1 MVWGKKPWVFPP
13 TLTSR
18 QKSSGFIFIRSWIL
32 ATFWPKLNTHSHTAY
47 STHSLSFAR
56 AWKVHCH
63 TLWEKKSWRGIKQSH
78 SQPHYLCRTKSAAA
92 THKTQTL
99 TEPVEIIMKTERN
112 RHTRMDREK
121 KRAGPVVWPTAG
133 RADCVELKREK
144 KAMDRIL
151 LFCSLPG
158 ALAKRYAG
166 KADVLTG
173 HEIKTGNNFHRT

>member
-1 MVWGKKPWVFPP
+1 MAQKALSFP
-13 TLTSR
+13 
-18 QKSSGFIFIRSWIL
+18 
-32 ATFWPKLNTHSHTAY
+32 AHSHEQTKKLRFHLHSFLEPRNVLAQAEY
-47 STHSLSFAR
+47 THSLFNSLSLLLALGKCT
-56 AWKVHCH
+56 A

-78 SQPHYLCRTKSAAA
+78 SLAHYLCRTKSAAA

-112 RHTRMDREK
+112 RHTRMGREK
-121 KRAGPVVWPTAG
+121 SEPAQSSDRLPGGLRGIKK
-133 RADCVELKREK
+133 KREK
-144 KAMDRIL
+144 EAMDRIL
-151 LFCSLPG
+151 LFSLLPG